1 MAFTLEELAGR
12 FGGDVVGNAT
22 QRVVSLAPLDQAGP
36 QQLAFLANPKYLAQ
50 VETTRAGAVLI
61 SPADLSKLASRDD
74 RNFIVTPNPYAYF
87 ARVAQAF
94 IDLATPKV
102 APGIHPGANV
112 DATASVAASAV
123 IGPNVTVEAGAVIGE
138 HVRLD
143 ANVFIG
149 RGTQVGAGS
158 HLYPGVVVYHGCR
171 LGERAIVHAGAV
183 IGSDG
188 FGFAPDF
195 TGEGDERTGS
205 WVKIPQVGGVSIG
218 PDVEIGANTTIDR
231 GAMADTIIEA
241 CVKIDNLVQIGHNC
255 KIGAYTVIAGC
266 AGIAGST
273 TIDRGAMADT
283 IIEAC
288 VKIDNLVQI
297 GHNCKIGAYTVIAG
311 CAGIAGSTTIG
322 RHCMIGG
329 AVGIAGHVTLA
340 DYVIVTAKSGVSKS
354 LTKRGVY
361 TSAFPAVDHADWNK
375 SAALLRNIDKL
386 RDRIRAL
393 ETAVAAK
400 PQGDA

>member
-1 MAFTLEELAGR
+1 MAFTLEDIVQR
-12 FGGDVVGNAT
+12 FGGEVVGDRS
-22 QRVVSLAPLDQAGP
+22 QRVGSLAPLDQAGP
-36 QQLAFLANPKYLAQ
+36 NQLAFLANPKYLSQ

-61 SPADLSKLASRDD
+61 SADDLAKLTGQDA

-87 ARVAQAF
+87 ARVAQTF
-94 IDLATPKV
+94 IDLAAPKAMPGV
-102 APGIHPGANV
+102 HASATIDPSAQIAP
-112 DATASVAASAV
+112 SAV
-123 IGPNVTVEAGAVIGE
+123 IGPHVTVEADAVIGE

-143 ANVFIG
+143 ANVVVG
-149 RGTQVGAGS
+149 RGTQIGAGS
-158 HLYPGVVVYHGCR
+158 HLYPNVSVYYGCKI
-171 LGERAIVHAGAV
+171 GERVIVHAGAV

-195 TGEGDERTGS
+195 VGDGEARTGS

-231 GAMADTIIEA
+231 GAMADTVIEE

-255 KIGAYTVIAGC
+255 RIGAYTVIAGC

-273 TIDRGAMADT
+273 
-283 IIEAC
+283 
-288 VKIDNLVQI
+288 N
-297 GHNCKIGAYTVIAG
+297 
-311 CAGIAGSTTIG
+311 IG

-340 DYVIVTAKSGVSKS
+340 DYVIVTAQSGVSKS
-354 LTKRGVY
+354 LLKPGMY
-361 TSAFPAVDHADWNK
+361 TSAFPAVAHADWNK

-386 RDRIRAL
+386 RDRIKAL
-393 ETAVAAK
+393 EAVAAAGAPGNK
-400 PQGDA
+400 A

>member
-1 MAFTLEELAGR
+1 MAFTLEEIVQQ
-12 FGGDVVGNAT
+12 FGGEIVGDRAH
-22 QRVVSLAPLDQAGP
+22 RVSNLAPLDQAGP
-36 QQLAFLANPKYLAQ
+36 DQLAFLANPKYLAQ

-61 SPADLSKLASRDD
+61 NAADLEKVTSRDA

-87 ARVAQAF
+87 ARLAQAF
-94 IDLATPKV
+94 IDMASPKAKPGVHPSATIDPS
-102 APGIHPGANV
+102 AQI
-112 DATASVAASAV
+112 AASAV
-123 IGPNVTVEAGAVIGE
+123 IGPNVTVEAGASIGE
-138 HVRLD
+138 KVRLD
-143 ANVFIG
+143 ANVFVG
-149 RGTQVGAGS
+149 RGTQIAAGS
-158 HLYPGVVVYHGCR
+158 HLYPNVAVYHGCKI
-171 LGERAIVHAGAV
+171 GERVIIHAGAV

-195 TGEGDERTGS
+195 VGEGDARTGS

-231 GAMADTIIEA
+231 GAMADTVIE
-241 CVKIDNLVQIGHNC
+241 
-255 KIGAYTVIAGC
+255 
-266 AGIAGST
+266 
-273 TIDRGAMADT
+273 
-283 IIEAC
+283 EC

-354 LTKRGVY
+354 LLKPGMY
-361 TSAFPAVDHADWNK
+361 TSAFPAVDHADWNR
-375 SAALLRNIDKL
+375 SAALMRNLDKL
-386 RDRIRAL
+386 RDRIKAL
-393 ETAVAAK
+393 EAAVASAS
-400 PQGDA
+400 GDKA

>member
-1 MAFTLEELAGR
+1 MAFTLEAIAAQ
-12 FGGDVVGNAT
+12 FGGEVVGDAT
-22 QRVVSLAPLDQAGP
+22 QRVGSLAPLDQAGP
-36 QQLAFLANPKYLAQ
+36 QQLAFLANPKYLSQ

-61 SPADLSKLASRDD
+61 SPDDLAKLASREG

-94 IDLATPKV
+94 IDLAAPKV
-102 APGIHPGANV
+102 QPGVHASAHV
-112 DATASVAASAV
+112 DATAKIAASAV

-138 HVRLD
+138 NVRLD
-143 ANVFIG
+143 ANVVIG
-149 RGTQVGAGS
+149 RGTQVGEGS
-158 HLYPGVVVYHGCR
+158 HLYPGVTVYYGCKI
-171 LGERAIVHAGAV
+171 GARAIVHAGAV

-195 TGEGDERTGS
+195 TGEGDARTGS
-205 WVKIPQVGGVSIG
+205 WVKIPQVGGVTIG

-231 GAMADTIIEA
+231 GAMADTIIEE
-241 CVKIDNLVQIGHNC
+241 CVKIDNQVQIGHNC
-255 KIGAYTVIAGC
+255 RIGAYTVIAGC

-273 TIDRGAMADT
+273 TVG
-283 IIEAC
+283 
-288 VKIDNLVQI
+288 K
-297 GHNCKIGAYTVIAG
+297 
-311 CAGIAGSTTIG
+311 
-322 RHCMIGG
+322 HCMIGG
-329 AVGIAGHVTLA
+329 AVGIAGHVTLG

-354 LTKRGVY
+354 LPKAGIY
-361 TSAFPAVDHADWNK
+361 TSAFPAVEHGDWNK

-393 ETAVAAK
+393 EAAVAQK

>member
-1 MAFTLEELAGR
+1 MAFTLEDIVQR
-12 FGGDVVGNAT
+12 FGGTVVGNGS
-22 QRVVSLAPLDQAGP
+22 QHVGSLAPLDQAGP
-36 QQLAFLANPKYLAQ
+36 DQLAFLANPKYLSQ

-61 SPADLSKLASRDD
+61 NAGDLAKLASREG

-87 ARVAQAF
+87 ARVAQTF
-94 IDLATPKV
+94 IELAAPK
-102 APGIHPGANV
+102 AMPGVHPS
-112 DATASVAASAV
+112 ATIDPSAQIAASAV
-123 IGPNVTVEAGAVIGE
+123 IGPHVTVEAGAVIGE

-143 ANVFIG
+143 ANVVIG
-149 RGTQVGAGS
+149 RGTRIGANS
-158 HLYPGVVVYHGCR
+158 HLYPNVAVYHGCK
-171 LGERAIVHAGAV
+171 LGERVIVHAGAV

-195 TGEGDERTGS
+195 VGEGDARTGS
-205 WVKIPQVGGVSIG
+205 WVKIPQVGGVSIAA
-218 PDVEIGANTTIDR
+218 DVEIGANTTIDR
-231 GAMADTIIEA
+231 GAMADTIIEE

-255 KIGAYTVIAGC
+255 KV
-266 AGIAGST
+266 
-273 TIDRGAMADT
+273 
-283 IIEAC
+283 
-288 VKIDNLVQI
+288 
-297 GHNCKIGAYTVIAG
+297 GAYTVIAG

-354 LTKRGVY
+354 LLKPGMY
-361 TSAFPAVDHADWNK
+361 TSAFPAVNHADWNK

-393 ETAVAAK
+393 ENAAADTSGNAATRVAGSSAADTTSNSA
-400 PQGDA
+400 GDQA

>member
-1 MAFTLEELAGR
+1 MAFTLEAIAGQ
-12 FGGDVVGNAT
+12 FGGEVVGDAT
-22 QRVVSLAPLDQAGP
+22 HRVGSLAPLDQAGP
-36 QQLAFLANPKYLAQ
+36 QQLAFLANPKYLSQ

-61 SPADLSKLASRDD
+61 SPDDLAKLASREG

-94 IDLATPKV
+94 IDLAAPKV
-102 APGIHPGANV
+102 QPGVHPSAHV
-112 DATASVAASAV
+112 DATATVAASAV

-138 HVRLD
+138 NVRLD
-143 ANVFIG
+143 ANVVIG
-149 RGTQVGAGS
+149 RGTQVGEGS
-158 HLYPGVVVYHGCR
+158 HLYPGVTVYYGCKI
-171 LGERAIVHAGAV
+171 GARAIVHAGAV

-195 TGEGDERTGS
+195 TGQGDARTGS

-231 GAMADTIIEA
+231 GAMADTIIEE

-255 KIGAYTVIAGC
+255 
-266 AGIAGST
+266 
-273 TIDRGAMADT
+273 R
-283 IIEAC
+283 
-288 VKIDNLVQI
+288 
-297 GHNCKIGAYTVIAG
+297 IGAYTVIAG

-322 RHCMIGG
+322 KHCMIGG
-329 AVGIAGHVTLA
+329 AVGVAGHVTLG

-354 LTKRGVY
+354 LPKAGIY
-361 TSAFPAVDHADWNK
+361 TSAFPAVEHGDWNK

-393 ETAVAAK
+393 EAAVAQK

>member
-1 MAFTLEELAGR
+1 MAFTLEQIVQQ
-12 FGGDVVGNAT
+12 FGGDVVGDRSH
-22 QRVVSLAPLDQAGP
+22 RVGSLAPLDQAGP
-36 QQLAFLANPKYLAQ
+36 DQLAFLANPKYLSQ

-61 SPADLSKLASRDD
+61 NSDDLARLDSRDAH
-74 RNFIVTPNPYAYF
+74 NFIVTPNPYAYF
-87 ARVAQAF
+87 ARVAQTF
-94 IDLATPKV
+94 IDLAMPKAIPGVHPSASIDPSAQV
-102 APGIHPGANV
+102 AP
-112 DATASVAASAV
+112 SAV
-123 IGPNVTVEAGAVIGE
+123 IGPNVTVEAGVVIGE

-143 ANVFIG
+143 ANVVIG
-149 RGTQVGAGS
+149 RATKIGAGS
-158 HLYPGVVVYHGCR
+158 HLYPNVSVYYGCKI
-171 LGERAIVHAGAV
+171 GERAIIHAGAV

-195 TGEGDERTGS
+195 VGEGEARTGS

-231 GAMADTIIEA
+231 GAMADTIIE
-241 CVKIDNLVQIGHNC
+241 
-255 KIGAYTVIAGC
+255 
-266 AGIAGST
+266 
-273 TIDRGAMADT
+273 
-283 IIEAC
+283 EC

-354 LTKRGVY
+354 LLKPGMY
-361 TSAFPAVDHADWNK
+361 TSAFPAVNHADWNK
-375 SAALLRNIDKL
+375 SAALMRNLDKL
-386 RDRIRAL
+386 RDRIKAL
-393 ETAVAAK
+393 EAAAAAHAPSDK
-400 PQGDA
+400 T

>member
-1 MAFTLEELAGR
+1 MAFTLEDIVQR
-12 FGGDVVGNAT
+12 FGGTVVGNGS
-22 QRVVSLAPLDQAGP
+22 QHVGSLAPLDQAGP
-36 QQLAFLANPKYLAQ
+36 DQLAFLANPKYLSQ

-61 SPADLSKLASRDD
+61 NAGDLAKLASREG

-87 ARVAQAF
+87 ARVAQTF
-94 IDLATPKV
+94 IDLAAPK
-102 APGIHPGANV
+102 AMPGVHPS
-112 DATASVAASAV
+112 ATIDPSAQIAASAV
-123 IGPNVTVEAGAVIGE
+123 IGPHVTVEAGAVIGE

-143 ANVFIG
+143 ANVVIG
-149 RGTQVGAGS
+149 RGTRIGANS
-158 HLYPGVVVYHGCR
+158 HLYPNVAVYHGCK
-171 LGERAIVHAGAV
+171 LGERVIVHAGAV

-195 TGEGDERTGS
+195 VGEGDARTGS
-205 WVKIPQVGGVSIG
+205 WVKIPQVGGVSIAA
-218 PDVEIGANTTIDR
+218 DVEIGANTTIDR
-231 GAMADTIIEA
+231 GAMADTIIEE

-255 KIGAYTVIAGC
+255 KV
-266 AGIAGST
+266 
-273 TIDRGAMADT
+273 
-283 IIEAC
+283 
-288 VKIDNLVQI
+288 
-297 GHNCKIGAYTVIAG
+297 GAYTVIAG

-354 LTKRGVY
+354 LLKPGMY
-361 TSAFPAVDHADWNK
+361 TSAFPAVNHADWNK

-393 ETAVAAK
+393 ENAAADTSGNAATRVAGSSAADTTSNSA
-400 PQGDA
+400 GDQA

>member
-1 MAFTLEELAGR
+1 MALTLEELVGR
-12 FGGDVVGNAT
+12 FGGEVVGDRAR
-22 QRVVSLAPLDQAGP
+22 QVGSLAPLDQAGP
-36 QQLAFLANPKYLAQ
+36 QQLAFLANPKYLSQ
-50 VETTRAGAVLI
+50 VETTQAGAVLI
-61 SPADLSKLASRDD
+61 SPADLAKLGSSEG

-87 ARVAQAF
+87 ARVAQMF
-94 IDLATPKV
+94 IDLATPKAPAGVHPSAVIDAAAKV
-102 APGIHPGANV
+102 AP
-112 DATASVAASAV
+112 SAV
-123 IGPNVTVEAGAVIGE
+123 IGPHVVVEAGAVIGE
-138 HVRLD
+138 NVRLD
-143 ANVFIG
+143 ANVVVG
-149 RGTQVGAGS
+149 RGTQIGEGS
-158 HLYPGVVVYHGCR
+158 HLYPNVAVYYGCKI
-171 LGERAIVHAGAV
+171 GPRAIIHSGAV

-195 TGEGDERTGS
+195 VGEGDVRTGS

-231 GAMADTIIEA
+231 GAMADTIIE
-241 CVKIDNLVQIGHNC
+241 
-255 KIGAYTVIAGC
+255 
-266 AGIAGST
+266 
-273 TIDRGAMADT
+273 
-283 IIEAC
+283 EC

-354 LTKRGVY
+354 LLKPGMY

-375 SAALLRNIDKL
+375 SAALMRNLDKL
-386 RDRIRAL
+386 RDRIKAL
-393 ETAVAAK
+393 EAAAAAR
-400 PQGDA
+400 DNT